1 MLQNTD
7 ILMADLGL
15 AHFVFSSSSMYDI
28 ATTTTATS
36 ENIVGVLITGSG
48 RLHLFWR
55 ARGLEK
61 EKGNSKYQINMTA
74 ERNENPMED
83 MSLEWIQAR
92 TEMYKMQPESFTEKS
107 VRKFKSN
114 PLVPIGKA

>member
-1 MLQNTD
+1 
-7 ILMADLGL
+7 
-15 AHFVFSSSSMYDI
+15 
-28 ATTTTATS
+28 
-36 ENIVGVLITGSG
+36 
-48 RLHLFWR
+48 
-55 ARGLEK
+55 
-61 EKGNSKYQINMTA
+61 MTA